1 MMIKCREC
9 KTVYDDNEKYCP
21 FCFTRTKEVVRYR
34 TNMDTNR
41 LEGSE
46 MKKRAATKFNYQK
59 RATTKYK
66 TKKANPIAIIIPFI
80 FMFIFLFMFI
90 NIIFNMIF
98 FF

>member
-1 MMIKCREC
+1 MLIKCREC

-21 FCFTRTKEVVRYR
+21 FCFTRTKEIVRYR
-34 TNMDTNR
+34 TNVDSR
-41 LEGSE
+41 LEGSV

-66 TKKANPIAIIIPFI
+66 PKKTSPVVVIIPI
-80 FMFIFLFMFI
+80 LFMLLFFYVFMH
-90 NIIFNMIF
+90 IIFNMIF